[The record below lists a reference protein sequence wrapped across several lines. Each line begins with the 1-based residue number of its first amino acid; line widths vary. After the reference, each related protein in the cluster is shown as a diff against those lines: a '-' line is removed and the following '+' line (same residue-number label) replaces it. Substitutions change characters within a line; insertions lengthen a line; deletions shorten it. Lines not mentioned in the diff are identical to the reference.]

1 MPIIDTLDS
10 TPRLPSCSNPNQPD
24 ISPINP
30 PDLSPDSE
38 SENMMVHTSVE
49 DQRYVPIDSIREL
62 ITVSRHWHM
71 CLTVA
76 NHSLLPHV
84 DRFTSTRS
92 SSNGTAQPST
102 SLHAPQPTKAS
113 GVHTIMSIECSQRRT
128 DSDLGLSRSEPR
140 YSIRRLRQE
149 TVFNDDDN
157 VVIESQTLEVP
168 SRDDDE
174 ELSPRGSPF
183 ATEAG
188 HKALVKEKP
197 PKPRPVEGDKES
209 TQSKPSLK
217 TR

>member
-49 DQRYVPIDSIREL
+49 DQRYVWIDSVRGL

-71 CLTVA
+71 CLTLA

-113 GVHTIMSIECSQRRT
+113 GIAPGGSGRKLYLTTTITSSSSHRHSTCHPETMTKSFH
-128 DSDLGLSRSEPR
+128 LRS
-140 YSIRRLRQE
+140 L
-149 TVFNDDDN
+149 
-157 VVIESQTLEVP
+157 P
-168 SRDDDE
+168 SRNQ
-174 ELSPRGSPF
+174 LKGIKSLLNQSR
-183 ATEAG
+183 A
-188 HKALVKEKP
+188 
-197 PKPRPVEGDKES
+197 S
-209 TQSKPSLK
+209 TG
-217 TR
+217 R